1 MYNGCYDIIQK
12 NEKLLDD
19 FHTAR
24 NSGNELAAG
33 VLAQMLDRDLSK
45 FNPTGVAPETPYLH
59 EMRKMADRPIA
70 DYISEQFKQGVDNKI
85 VDYIEKLPHNVYSIC
100 CAQYNESKT
109 KSDIDRLKQPA
120 AQSGVDSRERKT

>member
-1 MYNGCYDIIQK
+1 MIKEFFVSSMKRKIYVVREGTHKGNFLVYINSDQENHNFLTLPYNGT
-12 NEKLLDD
+12 L
-19 FHTAR
+19 
-24 NSGNELAAG
+24 G
-33 VLAQMLDRDLSK
+33 VPK
-45 FNPTGVAPETPYLH
+45 
-59 EMRKMADRPIA
+59 
-70 DYISEQFKQGVDNKI
+70 EQFKQGVDNKI